1 MGMDYIFAGSAS
13 YPRFNDEM
21 KGIVELFGGKM
32 VSERKPQEECT
43 IIEYFMEKPL
53 KYTMPEGTPETI
65 IKWVNDPYD
74 NFTSKE
80 TKEIYEFIKT
90 KEDEATEI
98 SNQIVSELQCCV
110 SSRIGWSIS

>member
-1 MGMDYIFAGSAS
+1 MFAGSAS

-32 VSERKPQEECT
+32 TSERKPQEECT
-43 IIEYFMEKPL
+43 VIEYFMEEPL
-53 KYTMPEGTPETI
+53 KYTMPEGTPKII

-74 NFTSKE
+74 CFTAKE

-90 KEDEATEI
+90 KEDEATKI
-98 SNQIVSELQCCV
+98 SDQIVSELQCCV
-110 SSRIGWSIS
+110 SNRMGWTIS